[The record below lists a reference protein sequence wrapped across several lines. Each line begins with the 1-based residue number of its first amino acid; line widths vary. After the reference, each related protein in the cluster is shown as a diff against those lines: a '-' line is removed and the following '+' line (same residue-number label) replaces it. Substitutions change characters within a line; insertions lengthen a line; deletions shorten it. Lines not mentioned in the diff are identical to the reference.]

1 MTPSLLREAGQYLH
15 GERWRLPLAMDLG
28 KSQWTVMRWE
38 RGEFRIPPEDAA
50 RVVGLVEAKR
60 QAGSDLVRRLRG
72 APVQAEA

>member
-38 RGEFRIPPEDAA
+38 RGQFRMPLEDAA
-50 RVVGLVEAKR
+50 RIRDLVEAKR
-60 QAGSDLVRRLRG
+60 RAGAELLRRL
-72 APVQAEA
+72 